1 MLYVPNIQN
10 VSTHRTCTPLYEKYE
25 ATPLATFLD
34 PNQATGAIYS
44 GMVMYRTGGDTV
56 ALLDGAS
63 TFNSGLSRPLGLSA
77 LDSNSNIDD
86 YTNTLNNSWAV
97 WTGGNNAIFQI
108 EAPAFDTTATYTVP
122 TNGSHQFLYPLD
134 SSTITNTAVQFVGQ
148 LTSASQTASTAG
160 VVPVAYL
167 IDVLGPTTLVVGL
180 VPFAVATTV

>member
-56 ALLDGAS
+56 ALLDGQS
-63 TFNSGLSRPLGLSA
+63 TTARAVGLSA
-77 LDSNSNIDD
+77 LDANSNIDD
-86 YTNTLNNSWAV
+86 YTNTLNNSWSV
-97 WTGGNNAIFQI
+97 WTGGNNAQFTL

-122 TNGSHQFLYPLD
+122 TNGSRQYLFPLD
-134 SSTITNTAVQFVGQ
+134 STTITNSAIQFVGQ
-148 LTSASQTASTAG
+148 LTSAVQTSATAG

-167 IDVLGPTTLVVGL
+167 IDVLGPTTIVVGL
-180 VPFAVATTV
+180 VPFAVATSV